1 MSDQFLLTL
10 LKTRFMAQDI
20 FDKIKKNRGPLGQY
34 SKGVHGYFTFP
45 KLEGEIGN
53 KMIFRGKECLVWS
66 VNNYLGLAN
75 HPEVRKAD
83 ADASAQWG
91 LAYPMG
97 SRMMT
102 GQTSEHEA
110 LESEISEFMEKEDTI
125 LLNFGYQ
132 GMVSAID
139 SIVDRNDVIVYDSES
154 HACILDG
161 MRLHA
166 GKRFVF
172 KHNDMESFDKQMERA
187 TKYAEQTGGGILV
200 ITEGVFG
207 MAGDQGKLKELV
219 EFRKSGKYDFR
230 LFVDDAHGF
239 GTVGKRGQGAGEEQ
253 GVHDE
258 IDVLFGTFAKSMA
271 SIGAFV
277 CAEVC
282 AEEHIIEF
290 LRYNMRSQVFAK
302 SLPMPLV
309 VGARKRLELLRDQPE
324 HKEKLWTIASNLQ
337 KGLVD
342 SGFDIG
348 VTNSAVTPVFL
359 QGNLAEA
366 TNLTFD
372 LRENYNI
379 FCSIVIYPVVP
390 KDVIMLRLIPTASH
404 TLEDVQYTIETF
416 KTMKRKLDAGE
427 YQSEEMATV
436 EVDTKK

>member
-1 MSDQFLLTL
+1 
-10 LKTRFMAQDI
+10 MAQDI
-20 FDKIKKNRGPLGQY
+20 FDKIKKNRGPIGQH

-53 KMIFRGKECLVWS
+53 KMIFRGKEVLIWS

-75 HPEVRKAD
+75 HPEVRKVD
-83 ADASAQWG
+83 ADAAAEYG

-102 GQTSEHEA
+102 GQTAMHE
-110 LESEISEFMEKEDTI
+110 LLEKELSDFMGKEDSF

-139 SIVDRNDVIVYDSES
+139 SMVDRNDVIVYDSES

-161 MRLHA
+161 MRLHV

-187 TKYAEQTGGGILV
+187 TRIVEKTNGGIMV

-207 MAGDQGKLKELV
+207 MAGDQGRLKDIV
-219 EFRKSGKYDFR
+219 EFRKSGKYEFR

-239 GTVGKRGQGAGEEQ
+239 GTVGETGQGSGEQQ
-253 GVHDE
+253 GVQDE
-258 IDVLFGTFAKSMA
+258 IDILFGTFAKAMA
-271 SIGAFV
+271 SVGAFISGD
-277 CAEVC
+277 
-282 AEEHIIEF
+282 EHMIEY

-302 SLPMPLV
+302 SLPMTLV
-309 VGARKRLELLRDQPE
+309 VGARKRLQLLREQPE
-324 HKEKLWTIASNLQ
+324 HKENLWKIASALQ
-337 KGLVD
+337 NGLVE

-359 QGNLAEA
+359 EGGLAEA

-390 KDVIMLRLIPTASH
+390 KDTLMLRLIPTASH
-404 TLEDVQYTIETF
+404 TLEDVKYTIETF
-416 KTMKRKLDAGE
+416 VAVKAKLDNGE
-427 YQSEEMATV
+427 YQSEEMAAV
-436 EVDTKK
+436 EVDTKS

>member
-1 MSDQFLLTL
+1 
-10 LKTRFMAQDI
+10 MAQDI

-271 SIGAFV
+271 SIGAFI
-277 CAEVC
+277 C

>member
-75 HPEVRKAD
+75 HPEVRKVD

-271 SIGAFV
+271 SIGAFI
-277 CAEVC
+277 C

>member
-1 MSDQFLLTL
+1 
-10 LKTRFMAQDI
+10 MAQDI
-20 FDKIKKNRGPLGQY
+20 FDKIKKNRGPIGQH

-83 ADASAQWG
+83 ADASAEWG

-102 GQTSEHEA
+102 GQTNMHEL
-110 LESEISEFMEKEDTI
+110 LENEISEFMDKEDTI

-139 SIVDRNDVIVYDSES
+139 CMVNRNDVIVYDSES

-172 KHNDMESFDKQMERA
+172 KHNDMESFEKQLERA
-187 TKYAEQTGGGILV
+187 TRIVEKTDGGILV

-207 MAGDQGKLKELV
+207 MAGDQGRLKDLV
-219 EFRKSGKYDFR
+219 EFRKSGKYNFR

-239 GTVGKRGQGAGEEQ
+239 GTVGKTGQGSGEEQ
-253 GVHDE
+253 GVQDE
-258 IDVLFGTFAKSMA
+258 IDILFGTFAKAMA
-271 SIGAFV
+271 SIGAFI
-277 CAEVC
+277 CADEQIV
-282 AEEHIIEF
+282 EF

-309 VGARKRLELLRDQPE
+309 VGARKRLELLRDQPQ
-324 HKEKLWTIASNLQ
+324 HKENLWKVASALQ
-337 KGLVD
+337 KGLV
-342 SGFDIG
+342 SAGFDIG

-359 QGNLAEA
+359 EGNLAEA

-404 TLEDVQYTIETF
+404 TLEDVQYTIDSFTA
-416 KTMKRKLDAGE
+416 MKKKLDAGE
-427 YQSEEMATV
+427 YQSEEMAAV

>member
-1 MSDQFLLTL
+1 
-10 LKTRFMAQDI
+10 MAKDI
-20 FDKIKKNRGPLGQY
+20 FEKIKENRGPLGQFA
-34 SKGVHGYFTFP
+34 KGVHGYFTFP

-53 KMIFRGKECLVWS
+53 KMTFRGTECLVWS

-83 ADASAQWG
+83 AESAEKWG

-102 GQTSEHEA
+102 GQTNEHEE
-110 LESEISEFMEKEDTI
+110 LENELSDFMKSEDTI

-132 GMVSAID
+132 GMISAID
-139 SIVDRNDVIVYDSES
+139 SLVSRNDVIVYDSES

-187 TKYAEQTGGGILV
+187 TKIADKADGGILV

-207 MAGDQGKLKELV
+207 MAGDQGDLKGLI
-219 EFRKSGKYDFR
+219 EFRKKGKYDFR

-239 GTVGKRGQGAGEEQ
+239 GTIGDTGMGVGEAQ
-253 GVHDE
+253 GVQDE

-271 SIGAFV
+271 SIGAFI
-277 CAEVC
+277 CAKENIV
-282 AEEHIIEF
+282 EY
-290 LRYNMRSQVFAK
+290 LRYNMRSQMFAK

-309 VGARKRLELLRDQPE
+309 VGARKRLELLRTKPE
-324 HKEKLWTIASNLQ
+324 LKENLWKIANALQ
-337 KGLVD
+337 KGLTEA
-342 SGFDIG
+342 GFDLG
-348 VTNSAVTPVFL
+348 RTNSAVTPVFL
-359 QGNLAEA
+359 KGNLAEA

-372 LRENYNI
+372 LRANYNI
-379 FCSIVIYPVVP
+379 FSSIVIYPVVP
-390 KDVIMLRLIPTASH
+390 KGTIMLRLIPTAAH
-404 TLEDVQYTIETF
+404 ELEDVDYTVETF
-416 KTMKRKLDAGE
+416 IKIKKKLDNGDYKA
-427 YQSEEMATV
+427 EELAQV
-436 EVDTKK
+436 EVDK

>member
-1 MSDQFLLTL
+1 MSLIIFFKIQ
-10 LKTRFMAQDI
+10 FMAQDI
-20 FDKIKKNRGPLGQY
+20 FDKIKKNRGPIGQH

-53 KMIFRGKECLVWS
+53 KMIFRGKEVLIWS

-75 HPEVRKAD
+75 HPEVRKTD
-83 ADASAQWG
+83 ADAAAEYG

-102 GQTSEHEA
+102 GQTAMHEL
-110 LESEISEFMEKEDTI
+110 LEKELSEFMDKEDSF

-139 SIVDRNDVIVYDSES
+139 CMVDRNDVIVYDSES

-161 MRLHA
+161 MRLHV

-187 TKYAEQTGGGILV
+187 TRIVDKTNGGIMV

-207 MAGDQGKLKELV
+207 MAGDQGRLKDIV

-239 GTVGKRGQGAGEEQ
+239 GTVGKTGQGSGEQQ
-253 GVHDE
+253 GVQGE
-258 IDVLFGTFAKSMA
+258 IDILFGTFAKSMA
-271 SIGAFV
+271 SIGAFISGD
-277 CAEVC
+277 
-282 AEEHIIEF
+282 EHMIEY

-302 SLPMPLV
+302 SLPMTLV
-309 VGARKRLELLRDQPE
+309 VGARKRLELLRDQPQ
-324 HKEKLWTIASNLQ
+324 HKENLWKIASALQ
-337 KGLVD
+337 SGLVEA
-342 SGFDIG
+342 GFNIG

-359 QGNLAEA
+359 QGGLAEA

-390 KDVIMLRLIPTASH
+390 KDTLMLRLIPTASH
-404 TLEDVQYTIETF
+404 TLEDVRYTIETF
-416 KTMKRKLDAGE
+416 VAIKAKLDNGE
-427 YQSEEMATV
+427 YQSEEMASV
-436 EVDTKK
+436 EVDTKV

>member
-1 MSDQFLLTL
+1 
-10 LKTRFMAQDI
+10 MAQDI

-75 HPEVRKAD
+75 HPEVREAD
-83 ADASAQWG
+83 ANAAKEWG

-110 LESEISEFMEKEDTI
+110 LEAEISDFMEKEDTI

-187 TKYAEQTGGGILV
+187 TKNVEQTGGGILV

-207 MAGDQGKLKELV
+207 MAGDQGKLKDIV

-239 GTVGKRGQGAGEEQ
+239 GTVGEHGQGSGEAQ
-253 GVHDE
+253 GVHNE
-258 IDVLFGTFAKSMA
+258 IDILFGTFAKSMA
-271 SIGAFV
+271 SIGAFI
-277 CAEVC
+277 C

-309 VGARKRLELLRDQPE
+309 IGARKRLELLRDQPQ
-324 HKEKLWTIASNLQ
+324 HKEKLWTIASALQ
-337 KGLVD
+337 KGLVEA
-342 SGFDIG
+342 GFDIG

-359 QGNLAEA
+359 KGNLAEA

-404 TLEDVQYTIETF
+404 TLEDVQYTIDTF
-416 KTMKRKLDAGE
+416 KIMKTKLDAGE
-427 YQSEEMATV
+427 YQSEEMAAV

>member
-1 MSDQFLLTL
+1 
-10 LKTRFMAQDI
+10 MAQDI
-20 FDKIKKNRGPLGQY
+20 FDKIRKNRGPLGQY

-45 KLEGEIGN
+45 KLEGQIGN

-75 HPEVRKAD
+75 HPEIREVD
-83 ADASAQWG
+83 AKASADWG

-102 GQTSEHEA
+102 GQTSEHEL
-110 LESEISEFMEKEDTI
+110 LEAEISEFMEKEDTI

-139 SIVDRNDVIVYDSES
+139 AVVDRNDVIVYDSES

-187 TKYAEQTGGGILV
+187 TRIAEQSGGGILV

-207 MAGDQGKLKELV
+207 MAGDQGKLKEIV

-239 GTVGKRGQGAGEEQ
+239 GTVGEKGQGSGEAQ

-258 IDVLFGTFAKSMA
+258 IDILFGTFAKSMA
-271 SIGAFV
+271 SIGAFI
-277 CAEVC
+277 C
-282 AEEHIIEF
+282 AEEQIVEF

-309 VGARKRLELLRDQPE
+309 IGARKRLELLRTQPE
-324 HKEKLWTIASNLQ
+324 HKAKLWEIATTLQ

-342 SGFDIG
+342 AGFDIG
-348 VTNSAVTPVFL
+348 VTNSCVTPVFM

-404 TLEDVQYTIETF
+404 TLEDVQYTIDTF
-416 KTMKRKLDAGE
+416 TKMKAKLDAGD
-427 YQSEEMATV
+427 YKSEEMATV
-436 EVDTKK
+436 EVDKK

>member
-1 MSDQFLLTL
+1 
-10 LKTRFMAQDI
+10 MAQDI
-20 FDKIKKNRGPLGQY
+20 FDKLKKNRGPIGQH

-53 KMIFRGKECLVWS
+53 KMIFRGKEVLIWS

-83 ADASAQWG
+83 ADSAAEWG

-102 GQTSEHEA
+102 GQTHLHEA
-110 LESEISEFMEKEDTI
+110 LENEISEFMEKEDSF

-139 SIVDRNDVIVYDSES
+139 CLVNRNDVIVYDSDS

-161 MRLHA
+161 MRLHV

-187 TKYAEQTGGGILV
+187 SRIVEKTNGGILV
-200 ITEGVFG
+200 LTEGVFG
-207 MAGDQGKLKELV
+207 MAGDQGKLKEIV
-219 EFRKSGKYDFR
+219 DFRKSGKYDFR

-239 GTVGKRGQGAGEEQ
+239 GTIGDKGQGAGEEQ
-253 GVHDE
+253 GVQDE
-258 IDVLFGTFAKSMA
+258 IDILFGTFAKAMA
-271 SIGAFV
+271 SIGAFI
-277 CAEVC
+277 CGDEDT
-282 AEEHIIEF
+282 IEF

-324 HKEKLWTIASNLQ
+324 HKENLWKIASALQ
-337 KGLVD
+337 EGLVHA
-342 SGFDIG
+342 GFDLG

-359 QGNLAEA
+359 KGNLAEA
-366 TNLTFD
+366 TNLIFD
-372 LRENYNI
+372 LRENYSI

-390 KDVIMLRLIPTASH
+390 KDVLMLRLIPTAAH
-404 TLEDVQYTIETF
+404 TLEDVQYTIDTF
-416 KTMKRKLDAGE
+416 VAVKEKLDAGE
-427 YQSEEMATV
+427 YQSEEMAVV
-436 EVDTKK
+436 EIDTRK